1 MTKVILALF
10 EGTPEQKLFGENAV
24 KLLEIIVNSSSFQ
37 EKVLSAKYSGCL
49 FWDDNG
55 REIVVENQFILNQI
69 LTGKER
75 KTQPDNI
82 ISIQVRLD
90 KLKRGVLGSVTLPK
104 PLITTNISYFKDW
117 HKNNQALSLAAHWM
131 HEWLHVSGFIHA
143 NRRIDENDVNYATG
157 KLVVEIGREIAGLF
171 YIDSSQKQGRGYLDA
186 IAKVL
191 EMAAKNDTTV

>member
-1 MTKVILALF
+1 MTKVVLALF
-10 EGTPEQKLFGENAV
+10 EGTPEQRLFGENAV

-131 HEWLHVSGFIHA
+131 HEWLHVSSI
-143 NRRIDENDVNYATG
+143 RRRRRTSWPRPATRTAKASPRSKSG
-157 KLVVEIGREIAGLF
+157 TARKAATTAP
-171 YIDSSQKQGRGYLDA
+171 SSRPWRSTCRPSSRTSSA
-186 IAKVL
+186 
-191 EMAAKNDTTV
+191 